1 MRKTVVIVGASR
13 GIGRALAE
21 SFAEK
26 DCRVIALARSFADE
40 HKLIDHPNIS
50 CHGIDLSSN
59 NLHEELNVIFDIEQP
74 EKIDILINNAG
85 YIVVK
90 PFLELKPQEMDLAY
104 KVNVIS
110 VMQTIQA
117 AFPFFSSGSHIVN
130 ISSMGGFQGS
140 MKFPGLAAYSTSK
153 AAVVSLTELLAEELK
168 ETGIKINCL
177 CLGSVQTEML
187 EAAFPGYK
195 APLSANEMAE
205 FISDFADN
213 AHRFMHGKIIPV
225 ALTTP

>member
-1 MRKTVVIVGASR
+1 MSKTILVVGASR
-13 GIGRALAE
+13 GIGLETVRH
-21 SFAEK
+21 FAQNPENTIV
-26 DCRVIALARSFADE
+26 CFARSFTENHALVVYSNVQL
-40 HKLIDHPNIS
+40 HTL
-50 CHGIDLSSN
+50 DLS
-59 NLHEELNVIFDIEQP
+59 LPNVNEQLQP
-74 EKIDILINNAG
+74 VIDKLDHIDILINNAG

-90 PFLELKPQEMDLAY
+90 PFQELSHTELFTAY
-104 KVNVIS
+104 QVNVIG

-117 AFPFFSSGSHIVN
+117 CFPKLKSGSHIVN

-140 MKFPGLAAYSTSK
+140 MKFSGLSAYSTSK

-195 APLSANEMAE
+195 APLLPEEMAD
-205 FISDFADN
+205 FICDFALN
-213 AHRFMHGKIIPV
+213 GSRFMHGRIIPV
-225 ALTTP
+225 SLTTP